1 MKAVKSALFVKRLL
15 VLTVFIPLIS
25 LNRIHFLSF
34 IPLWSH
40 TVVRTILCPIIEVN
54 RSIVTEGGLVVYT
67 LMIVDDETKI
77 RKGLRSFFPW
87 QAIGFNVVSEAAN
100 GIQAL
105 EYLEN
110 HQVDVVLTDIVM
122 PKMTGIDLAQALHKR
137 KHLAKVVFL
146 TGHKEFEYARKALEY
161 GVKQYLVKPTQYKEI
176 AEVFEDIRAELD
188 QESASISGEASHAI
202 ETGVHAAEVEEKGYH
217 EKKIAAIEQYVTE
230 HYAEVSLECVSEAF
244 HMNKHYLS
252 KYFKKWTTVN
262 FSDYVLSI
270 KMTKAAEL
278 LSDYNN
284 RSYEVGHIVGYDNA
298 KNFSRAFK
306 QYYGRS
312 PREFRDHPL

>member
-1 MKAVKSALFVKRLL
+1 MYNLL
-15 VLTVFIPLIS
+15 
-25 LNRIHFLSF
+25 
-34 IPLWSH
+34 
-40 TVVRTILCPIIEVN
+40 
-54 RSIVTEGGLVVYT
+54 
-67 LMIVDDETKI
+67 IVDDESKI

-87 QAIGFNVVSEAAN
+87 QDIGFNVVSEAAN

-110 HQVDVVLTDIVM
+110 HHVDVVLTDIVM
-122 PKMTGIDLAQALHKR
+122 PKMTGIELAQALHKG
-137 KHLAKVVFL
+137 KHPAKVVFL
-146 TGHKEFEYARKALEY
+146 TGYKEFEYARKALEY

-176 AEVFEDIRAELD
+176 TEIFEIIRAELD
-188 QESASISGEASHAI
+188 QEHASITGEASPAL
-202 ETGVHAAEVEEKGYH
+202 ETEADDTEVEEKGYH
-217 EKKIAAIEQYVTE
+217 EKKIADIEQYVAE
-230 HYAEVSLECVSEAF
+230 HYAEVSLECVAEVF

-252 KYFKKWTTVN
+252 KYFKKWTSVN
-262 FSDYVLSI
+262 FSDYVHSI
-270 KMTKAAEL
+270 KMRKAAEL

-284 RSYEVGHIVGYDNA
+284 RSYEVGLIVGYDNA